1 MNKFNPQS
9 TGCFVLLFM
18 MYCWVMIGQTTFGTL
33 GGTVTDPSGGLIVR
47 AQVTLTNLA
56 TATKHETFS
65 NEAGIYQFVNLP
77 PGEYRIDVEM
87 SGFQHFTRQPVV
99 VQVQQSY
106 RIDIAMVL
114 GANTQTVEVAAETP
128 LIQSQTSSLGQVI
141 AGTAVSEMPLNGRNA
156 LNLITLVPSV
166 VPQGGAMGTPVGQN
180 GTAWGNYQVNGA
192 LAGQS
197 VIYLD
202 GAPLNNAFISQVT
215 ILPTQDSVQ
224 EFKVQTNNLG
234 PEWGRFG
241 GGVMNF
247 TTKSGTNKINGGAY
261 EYLRN
266 KALNANTFFNNQAGI
281 PVGAF
286 TQNQYGLYAGGPA
299 YLPHIYDGRNK
310 TFWFAS
316 WEGFRLR
323 QGTTAV
329 TTVPTTAERRG
340 DFSNLRDSGGNL
352 IPVFDPLSVC
362 GTFGNPACAVG
373 PGGQPV
379 YTRQQFPSNV
389 IPASRLNFASTQLNS
404 LWPLP
409 NAAGAPFTDVNNY
422 AANYSSG
429 GNSDQVVIRVDQN
442 VSNKQRLFARFTYS
456 NMSDIPTDPLK
467 TGVCVPV
474 YRHVCHEEH
483 SAG

>member
-1 MNKFNPQS
+1 
-9 TGCFVLLFM
+9 
-18 MYCWVMIGQTTFGTL
+18 
-33 GGTVTDPSGGLIVR
+33 
-47 AQVTLTNLA
+47 
-56 TATKHETFS
+56 
-65 NEAGIYQFVNLP
+65 
-77 PGEYRIDVEM
+77 
-87 SGFQHFTRQPVV
+87 
-99 VQVQQSY
+99 
-106 RIDIAMVL
+106 
-114 GANTQTVEVAAETP
+114 
-128 LIQSQTSSLGQVI
+128 
-141 AGTAVSEMPLNGRNA
+141 
-156 LNLITLVPSV
+156 
-166 VPQGGAMGTPVGQN
+166 MGTPVGQN

-202 GAPLNNAFISQVT
+202 GAPLNNAFVSQVT

-329 TTVPTTAERRG
+329 TTVPRTAQRGG

-362 GTFGNPACAVG
+362 GTFGNPACG
-373 PGGQPV
+373 RPG
-379 YTRQQFPSNV
+379 RS
-389 IPASRLNFASTQLNS
+389 
-404 LWPLP
+404 
-409 NAAGAPFTDVNNY
+409 AG
-422 AANYSSG
+422 
-429 GNSDQVVIRVDQN
+429 
-442 VSNKQRLFARFTYS
+442 L
-456 NMSDIPTDPLK
+456 
-467 TGVCVPV
+467 
-474 YRHVCHEEH
+474 H
-483 SAG
+483 SAAIPQ